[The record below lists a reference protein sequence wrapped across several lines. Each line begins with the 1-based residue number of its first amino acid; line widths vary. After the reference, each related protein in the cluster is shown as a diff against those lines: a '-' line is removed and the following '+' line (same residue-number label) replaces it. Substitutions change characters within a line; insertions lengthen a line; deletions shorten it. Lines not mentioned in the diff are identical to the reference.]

1 MKSALI
7 RIGEDM
13 IESLTIK
20 NFAIIDQISIDFS
33 EGMTVLS
40 GETGAGKS
48 IIIDALGILCGG
60 RGSVEFIRHG
70 ESRLTVEGL
79 FSFEELPSELI
90 ASMEKFGIEL
100 DVQTTLRD
108 GLIIRREINQ
118 SGKNIIRVNGQL
130 ANVTLLKEIGSFLV
144 DIHGQNEHQALLD
157 NQQHLHLLDQ
167 FAFSSITETLN
178 AYRQVYSDYQQLRR
192 DWLKAQR
199 NESNQMQRLSFLE
212 FQLSEI
218 EEAELVLE
226 EDEKLEQISKKL
238 QGAQEISLNLSS
250 INVMFSESDTSV
262 LTQVNQIIAL
272 LQEIVAYDETYPTL
286 LEQIESI
293 NYDLQE
299 LAHQIAATE
308 VSDEA
313 DNQSID
319 EVESRLSQLEQ
330 LKRKYNMSI
339 AELLEYYD
347 QAAEEVYQIKHREQF
362 MEKLSKQLSEAYA
375 QAKQLADQL
384 HEIRQ
389 DKAGALINRIET
401 ELADL
406 YMEHSRFSVEFHKA
420 NSDNAL
426 NEISELKVGQPE
438 GFLSLNEFGYDQIEF
453 YVSTNIGEAMK
464 PLVKVASG
472 GELSRFMLALKSV
485 FGTAGLAKTMVF
497 DEIDTGVSGR
507 VAQAIAEKIHQVSQ
521 FHQVLC
527 ITHLAQV
534 AAIAEK
540 QLYITKSVSD
550 ERTSTQVATLNAEE
564 RSEVIA
570 QMMSGKVLTKA
581 SLQLAKELLSDY
593 QKKH

>member
-1 MKSALI
+1 M
-7 RIGEDM
+7 RIGDEM
-13 IESLTIK
+13 IESLTIE
-20 NFAIIDQISIDFS
+20 NFAIIDQVSIDFS

-79 FSFEELPSELI
+79 FSFEEIPNELLR
-90 ASMEKFGIEL
+90 AMETFGIEL
-100 DVQTTLRD
+100 NAETILRD
-108 GLIIRREINQ
+108 GLIIRREINH

-130 ANVTLLKEIGSFLV
+130 ANVMLLKEIGNFLV

-157 NQQHLHLLDQ
+157 NQQHLYLLDQ
-167 FAFSSITETLN
+167 YAVNSLAETTKDYQL
-178 AYRQVYSDYQQLRR
+178 AYTHYQQLRK

-212 FQLSEI
+212 FQLNEI
-218 EEAELVLE
+218 EEAELVLA
-226 EDEKLEQISKKL
+226 EDEQLEQVSKKL
-238 QGAQEISLNLSS
+238 QGAQEISLNISN
-250 INVMFSESDTSV
+250 INLMFSESDTSV
-262 LTQVNQIIAL
+262 LTQVDQIITL
-272 LQEIVAYDETYPTL
+272 LQEIVTYDESYPAL

-308 VSDEA
+308 LTVDT

-319 EVESRLSQLEQ
+319 EVESRLSQLGQ
-330 LKRKYNMSI
+330 LKKKYSMSI
-339 AELLEYYD
+339 AEILTYYD
-347 QAAEEVYQIKHREQF
+347 EIAEEIYQIKHREQF
-362 MEKLSKQLSEAYA
+362 MEKLSKQLVEAYGE
-375 QAKQLADQL
+375 AKRLADQL

-389 DKAGALINRIET
+389 DNAGALVHRIEA

-406 YMEHSRFSVEFHKA
+406 YMENSRFSVEFHQA
-420 NSDNAL
+420 NADSAL
-426 NEISELKVGQPE
+426 KELSEFRTDHQE
-438 GFLSLNEFGYDQIEF
+438 NFLSLNEFGYDQIEF

-472 GELSRFMLALKSV
+472 GELSRFMLALKAV

-521 FHQVLC
+521 IHQVLC

-534 AAIAEK
+534 AAIAEE
-540 QLYITKSVSD
+540 QLYISKSVLD
-550 ERTSTQVATLNAEE
+550 KRTSTQVTTLNDDE

-570 QMMSGKVLTKA
+570 QMMSGKVLTQA
-581 SLQLAKELLSDY
+581 SLQLAKELLTDY
-593 QKKH
+593 QNNY

>member
-1 MKSALI
+1 MI

-13 IESLTIK
+13 LESLTIE

-79 FSFEELPSELI
+79 FSFEELPNELLQ
-90 ASMEKFGIEL
+90 SMEKFGIEL
-100 DVQTTLRD
+100 DAATTLRD
-108 GLIIRREINQ
+108 GLIIRREINH

-167 FAFSSITETLN
+167 FAATSLATTARKYQT
-178 AYRQVYSDYQQLRR
+178 AYTNYQQLRR
-192 DWLKAQR
+192 EWLKAQR

-212 FQLSEI
+212 FQLNEI

-226 EDEKLEQISKKL
+226 EDEQLEQVSKKL
-238 QGAQEISLNLSS
+238 QGAQEISLNIAN
-250 INVMFSESDTSV
+250 INLMFSESDTSV
-262 LTQVNQIIAL
+262 LTQVDQIITL
-272 LQEIVAYDETYPTL
+272 LQEIIAYDEAYPAL

-308 VSDEA
+308 LNSEA
-313 DNQSID
+313 DDQSID
-319 EVESRLSQLEQ
+319 EVESRLNQLGH

-339 AELLEYYD
+339 ADILSYYD
-347 QAAEEVYQIKHREQF
+347 EIAEEIYQIKHREQF
-362 MEKLSKQLSEAYA
+362 MEKLSKQLIEAYA
-375 QAKQLADQL
+375 EAKRLADAL
-384 HEIRQ
+384 HELRQ
-389 DKAGALINRIET
+389 DKTEALVTRIEA
-401 ELADL
+401 ELAGL
-406 YMEHSRFSVEFHKA
+406 YMENSRFSVKFHKA
-420 NSDNAL
+420 IPDNAL
-426 NEISELKVGQPE
+426 KDVSDFKLGNQEI
-438 GFLSLNEFGYDQIEF
+438 FLSLNEFGYDQIEF

-534 AAIAEK
+534 AAIAEE
-540 QLYITKSVSD
+540 QLYISKSVSD
-550 ERTSTQVATLNAEE
+550 KRTSTQVATLNDEE

-570 QMMSGKVLTKA
+570 QMMSGKVRTQA
-581 SLQLAKELLSDY
+581 SLQLAKELLTDY
-593 QKKH
+593 QNKH